1 MQIDRLLSDKIKGIS
16 FVLIIMVIYIHS
28 YNILTAEGR
37 SIFSVTNNSANTAIF
52 LQNLFS
58 QGVFRSAV
66 PMFFTISGFLFFIN
80 YRSINDYYKKIRNRF
95 NTILIPFVFWGG
107 LVVVL
112 YYIAQAFLFS
122 DVQFTSVP
130 IRDLGI
136 YGLLEAFFLKP
147 YNYPLWFLR
156 DLILVIL
163 CTPIIYVSV
172 KKLTTIWFVLTISL
186 WLLDIGAGAKLF
198 FYKSEVI
205 LFFSIGAYFALCG
218 KKYLDYKMD
227 RNTLLYLITIYIS
240 VLLVKTYLITFLN
253 TDFTFLFGLMQKII
267 IVLGV
272 LVLWNLSDYTRV
284 SKIVL
289 VNYTFLF
296 YVFHEPLLMFIKKV
310 CFYFFGT
317 SGISSIVIYIISPLV
332 VVTCLYVLGYFMKSH
347 FPKFTFT
354 VTGGRI

>member
-1 MQIDRLLSDKIKGIS
+1 MQIDRLLSDKIKGLS

-28 YNILTAEGR
+28 YNILTGAGQ
-37 SIFSVTNNSANTAIF
+37 SIFSLTNNSADIAIF

-66 PMFFTISGFLFFIN
+66 PMFFAISGFLFFIN

-95 NTILIPFVFWGG
+95 NTILIPFVFWSG
-107 LVVVL
+107 LVIMI
-112 YYIAQAFLFS
+112 YYIAQASLFS
-122 DVQFTSVP
+122 NAQFTSVP

-136 YGLLEAFFLKP
+136 YGLLEALFLKP

-156 DLILVIL
+156 DLILVLL
-163 CTPIIYVSV
+163 CAPIIYLGV
-172 KKLTTIWFVLTISL
+172 KKLTAIWFVLTISL
-186 WLLDIGAGAKLF
+186 WLLDVGAGAKLF

-205 LFFSIGAYFALCG
+205 LFFSIGAYFALYG
-218 KKYLDYKMD
+218 KKYLDQKVN
-227 RNTLLYLITIYIS
+227 RNTLLYVITIYIS
-240 VLLVKTYLITFLN
+240 VLLVKTYMITFLN
-253 TDFTFLFGLMQKII
+253 TDFIFLFGLMQKMI

-272 LVLWNLSDYTRV
+272 LLLWNLSDYTRV

-310 CFYFFGT
+310 CFYFFGI
-317 SGISSIVIYIISPLV
+317 SGISSMAIYIISPLV
-332 VVTCLYVLGYFMKSH
+332 VVTCLYLLGYSMKSN

-354 VTGGRI
+354 VTGGRV